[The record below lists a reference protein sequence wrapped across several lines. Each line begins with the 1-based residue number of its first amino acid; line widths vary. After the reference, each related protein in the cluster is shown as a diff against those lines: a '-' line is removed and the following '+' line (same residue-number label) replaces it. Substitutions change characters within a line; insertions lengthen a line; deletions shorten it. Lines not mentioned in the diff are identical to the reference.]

1 MQLTRVTIPSIQLL
15 AEPKSAAPVPPPK
28 EAAPTERSENPIAVT
43 TVAATIGEI
52 TFIQYFAKSPRSPST
67 IPPINTAP
75 IRVPYPYC
83 APKVQARDTNVK
95 LIPIT
100 IGSLEPILHIGNSCI
115 KVPIPAIII
124 ALWIIMAVS
133 FAPSPQA
140 AATIIIGVILATN
153 IASMCC
159 NPNGNAFNKLI
170 FPSSEYNAS
179 TVSLFFFSLAIIFSS
194 YCSLKLIVPVV
205 ASIESTI
212 ARDSS

>member
-43 TVAATIGEI
+43 TVAA
-52 TFIQYFAKSPRSPST
+52 
-67 IPPINTAP
+67 
-75 IRVPYPYC
+75 
-83 APKVQARDTNVK
+83 KVQARDTNLK
-95 LIPIT
+95 L
-100 IGSLEPILHIGNSCI
+100 
-115 KVPIPAIII
+115 I

-153 IASMCC
+153 IASMCY

-179 TVSLFFFSLAIIFSS
+179 TVSLFFFSLAIPSFTILSYKKFILSPIYPGLLPCISHIILSFFKIHLNRIRFYFSS
-194 YCSLKLIVPVV
+194 NIYPTFTFVTMFFPLSFNVFLILLICV
-205 ASIESTI
+205 STTLV
-212 ARDSS
+212 SPS